1 MKGLGREPG
10 KTGAKFVLSERSP
23 RRAEGGDAVF
33 DRKRERIGSPSRFE
47 EKLAE

>member
-10 KTGAKFVLSERSP
+10 KTGAKFFFLSDPLEEL
-23 RRAEGGDAVF
+23 EGGDAVF